1 MAVDGNP
8 ATMSCAGI
16 EDACSSLPMAQAGT
30 RVAIELVDET
40 GSTNA
45 DLLARLEQLSVPTL
59 LIALHQHA
67 GRGRAG
73 RSWLSAAGA
82 GLTFSLAWPFQ
93 GPLHRLLGLPLA
105 VGVAL
110 AECMA
115 ELGQPVT
122 LKWPNDVHRDG
133 HKLAGI
139 LIETRSIQ
147 GQGQGQ
153 SQSQSQ
159 RQRQQQD
166 QQQRQQQEH
175 HPTPWAVIGIGI
187 NLTMP
192 DALEQKIGHAVAAA
206 PWLAQ
211 MDRNMLMATLL
222 DHLTRTLAEFD
233 TAGFSAFRA
242 RWNRL
247 DAYRGQQVVIIDHGQ
262 VLHEGTAAGVDD
274 FGQLL
279 LDSTGCDSP
288 GRDSPGRGS
297 PAGRIAIVS
306 GDVTLRVK
314 QE

>member
-1 MAVDGNP
+1 MDVHGNRV
-8 ATMSCAGI
+8 ALSCSGI
-16 EDACSSLPMAQAGT
+16 GDACLALPMAQAGT
-30 RVAIELVDET
+30 RIAIELVDET

-45 DLLARLEQLSVPTL
+45 DLLARLDGLDGLNDATL

-73 RSWLSAAGA
+73 RNWLSAAGA
-82 GLTFSLAWPFQ
+82 SLTFSLAWPFQ
-93 GPLHRLLGLPLA
+93 GPLHKLLGLPLA

-115 ELGQPVT
+115 ALGQPVT

-139 LIETRSIQ
+139 LIETRSIP
-147 GQGQGQ
+147 GQGQ
-153 SQSQSQ
+153 
-159 RQRQQQD
+159 QQG
-166 QQQRQQQEH
+166 QQRPP
-175 HPTPWAVIGIGI
+175 HPTTWAVIGIGI

-192 DALEQKIGHAVAAA
+192 DALEQQIGHAVAAA

-211 MDRNMLMATLL
+211 MDRNVLMATLL
-222 DHLTRTLAEFD
+222 GHLTRALSEFEA
-233 TAGFSAFRA
+233 AGFSAFCA

-247 DAYRGQQVVIIDHGQ
+247 DAYRGQQVVITDRGQ

-279 LDSTGCDSP
+279 LDSSGHDSS
-288 GRDSPGRGS
+288 G
-297 PAGRIAIVS
+297 GRIAIVS